1 MPHALTR
8 TYMKTCTR
16 CGIPKETSE
25 FPKDASKKDGFY
37 PVCKLCRSPL
47 TRAQYAAN
55 RKQIRDRAKA
65 KYAADPGPHRRASKE
80 YREQHADYTKS
91 YAQAYYLEHKEQWG
105 NYAANQD
112 PEKVRQRAAA
122 YREAHREQI
131 RAGVRDWFKRHPHA
145 ATLGSTKYRMRRSA
159 VENTLT
165 PAQIEETLEYFG
177 YRCGYCLVDLLTL
190 PESQRTLDHITP
202 IVRGGSN
209 TQDNVIPCCKS
220 CNSRKGSRPVFL
232 MARYTSPLFVL
243 L

>member
-1 MPHALTR
+1 
-8 TYMKTCTR
+8 MKTCTR
-16 CGIPKETSE
+16 CGHPKKTSE

-37 PVCKLCRSPL
+37 PICKLCRSPL
-47 TRAQYAAN
+47 IKAQYAAN

-65 KYAADPGPHRRASKE
+65 KYAENPEPHRKALKE
-80 YREQHADYTKS
+80 YRKQHVDQAKA
-91 YAQAYYLEHKEQWG
+91 YAQAYYLEHKEQWTS
-105 NYAANQD
+105 YTANQN

-122 YREAHREQI
+122 YRETHREQI

-177 YRCGYCLVDLLTL
+177 YRCGYCLVDLRTL
-190 PESQRTLDHITP
+190 SESQRTLDHITP
-202 IVRGGSN
+202 IVKGGSN
-209 TQDNVIPCCKS
+209 TQANIIPCCKS

-243 L
+243 F